1 MLRVAAGLVLV
12 VLAASCAPRVPAAPE
27 PLAVAPVPDSTL
39 PAQLLWSWPD
49 LEPPPEGEADPLLH
63 SPWAHHPDLTEDVDS
78 WIARYTRREGAW
90 FRDYLARMARYAPL
104 VDSVLEARELP
115 HSLRYLP
122 IVESGYST
130 HAVSPASAVGL
141 WQFMA
146 SVARG
151 RGLRVDAV
159 VDERRDPVRATP
171 EALGFL
177 EYLYDRFDSWYL
189 ALAAYNGGPNRV
201 ARLLREHAPLAPPS
215 DSLYLVI
222 RPHLPRETQ
231 QFVPKFLA
239 AAHIASRPDRY
250 GVQPV
255 EPYAPLTFD
264 EVSVPD
270 ATTLDVVAMAAGV
283 SEDEVR
289 DLNPQ
294 LVRGVTPRGRET
306 TLRVPPGTAGRFV
319 TEYARIPPEERVT
332 VTEHVVQSGETLSEI
347 ALQYGIRTRELQ
359 DANPRVEARRMRPG
373 TRLVVPLVPA
383 RYRARR

>member
-1 MLRVAAGLVLV
+1 VER
-12 VLAASCAPRVPAAPE
+12 
-27 PLAVAPVPDSTL
+27 
-39 PAQLLWSWPD
+39 
-49 LEPPPEGEADPLLH
+49 
-63 SPWAHHPDLTEDVDS
+63 
-78 WIARYTRREGAW
+78 WIERYTLREGAW
-90 FRDYLARMARYAPL
+90 FRDYLTRMGRYAPL
-104 VDSVLEARELP
+104 VDSVLDARDLP
-115 HSLRYLP
+115 SSLRYLP

-130 HAVSPASAVGL
+130 HAVSRASAAGL

-146 SVARG
+146 PVARG
-151 RGLRVDAV
+151 FGLRVDAV

-171 EALGFL
+171 QALGFL
-177 EYLYDRFDSWYL
+177 EDLYDRFGSWYL

-201 ARLLREHAPLAPPS
+201 QRLLVEHAPLAPAS

-239 AAHIASRPDRY
+239 AAHIATRPDRY
-250 GVQPV
+250 GVSPV
-255 EPYAPLTFD
+255 DPLAPLVFD

-270 ATTLDVVAMAAGV
+270 ATTLDVVAAAAGV
-283 SEDEVR
+283 REDEVR

-306 TLRVPPGTAGRFV
+306 RLRVPPGTGERFA
-319 TEYARIPPEERVT
+319 ENYARIPPDERVT
-332 VTEHVVQSGETLSEI
+332 VTEHVVAPGETLSEI

-373 TRLVVPLVPA
+373 TRLVVPLVPS
-383 RYRARR
+383 RRRGG